1 MLPTPRTRSRPR
13 LDADQRALLDRW
25 DRIGL
30 GVRLAYNPDRPQAIR
45 AFLHAGRLL
54 AASGARAELEVQV
67 RTLAVLLDTAV
78 DPALPRPWRSACLE
92 HACLPLARVVSLGR
106 RTGRV
111 DAAAWHR
118 RVDEAERQLAR
129 A

>member
-1 MLPTPRTRSRPR
+1 MLV
-13 LDADQRALLDRW
+13 RALALIDQPF
-25 DRIGL
+25 
-30 GVRLAYNPDRPQAIR
+30 VRLLRQE
-45 AFLHAGRLL
+45 GK
-54 AASGARAELEVQV
+54 
-67 RTLAVLLDTAV
+67 
-78 DPALPRPWRSACLE
+78 